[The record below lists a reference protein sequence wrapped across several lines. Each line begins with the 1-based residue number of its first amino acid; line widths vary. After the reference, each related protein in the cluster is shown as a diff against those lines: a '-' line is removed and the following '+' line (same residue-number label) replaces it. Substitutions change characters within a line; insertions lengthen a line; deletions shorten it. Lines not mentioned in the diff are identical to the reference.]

1 MNAIFPGSFD
11 PFTRGHLDIVDR
23 ASRMFDQLCIVIATN
38 SAKPRRYDPSI
49 MQTLIKDTM
58 TMRPVRGNISVVVC
72 ETTIAD
78 FAASH
83 NVDVI
88 VRALRNGSDL
98 GYEEMVETGNNILL
112 NDIAPGKKIEHI
124 YLMCRPEY
132 SRVSSTLA
140 RELISAGAGFQEL
153 DKILPTSI
161 ALYAY
166 LQDTKGGNHVD

>member
-38 SAKPRRYDPSI
+38 SAKSRRYDPSI
-49 MQTLIKDTM
+49 MRTLIEDVM
-58 TMRPVRGNISVVVC
+58 ILQPVKWNVSVTVC
-72 ETTIAD
+72 KTTIAD
-78 FAASH
+78 FVASH
-83 NVDVI
+83 NVGVI

-98 GYEEMVETGNNILL
+98 GYEEMVETGNNMLL
-112 NDIAPGKKIEHI
+112 NSIAPGKTVEHV

-132 SRVSSTLA
+132 SRVSSTLV

-153 DKILPTSI
+153 DRILPTNI
-161 ALYAY
+161 ADYVC
-166 LQDTKGGNHVD
+166 LQDTKGGNHAD

>member
-38 SAKPRRYDPSI
+38 SAKSRRYDPSTMRSMI
-49 MQTLIKDTM
+49 EDVM
-58 TMRPVRGNISVVVC
+58 TMQPVRRNVSVDIC

-78 FAASH
+78 YVVNH

-98 GYEEMVETGNNILL
+98 GYEEMVETGNNMLL
-112 NDIAPGKKIEHI
+112 NSIAPDKKVEHV

-140 RELISAGAGFQEL
+140 RELISAGARFQDL
-153 DKILPTSI
+153 DEILPTNI
-161 ALYAY
+161 AAYAW
-166 LQDTKGGNHVD
+166 LQNVNGGN